1 MECECDDF
9 SISGDYIYGE
19 ACVWL
24 AERKR
29 DCTII
34 HAGFGGHYGLYELQ
48 RHLRKHDINAHTIG
62 IDIQV
67 WDAEVDEFIQSDIR
81 DVKLPGVADMVIC
94 HAVTHFFDDDS
105 TEFKKMIEN
114 CADWLKP
121 DGVLF
126 TDIDRPRTLR
136 KRFLRQRPGEQMRAM
151 SKNEAMDHA
160 DKCHLLKADKC
171 NHGKELKISWWYL

>member
-1 MECECDDF
+1 MR
-9 SISGDYIYGE
+9 GDPLYGE
-19 ACVWL
+19 ATIWL

-29 DCTII
+29 DCTVID
-34 HAGFGGHYGLYELQ
+34 AGFGGNIELHELQ
-48 RHLRKHDINAHTIG
+48 RHLRKHGIKARTIG
-62 IDIQV
+62 IDTWA

-94 HAVTHFFDDDS
+94 RAVTHFFDDDS

-126 TDIDRPRTLR
+126 TDIDRPPLGEG
-136 KRFLRQRPGEQMRAM
+136 FLKQYLDGQMRAM
-151 SKNEAMDHA
+151 SKNEAMEHA
-160 DKCHLLKADKC
+160 DKCHLLNTDKC
-171 NHGKELKISWWYL
+171 LHGKKLKTSWLLALMNRTHKNSK